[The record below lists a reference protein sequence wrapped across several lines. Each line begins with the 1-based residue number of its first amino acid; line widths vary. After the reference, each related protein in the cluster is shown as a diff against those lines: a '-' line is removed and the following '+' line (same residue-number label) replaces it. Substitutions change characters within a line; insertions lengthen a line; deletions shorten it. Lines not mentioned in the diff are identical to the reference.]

1 MFSNMTKVV
10 ECNIWALRHRYAWKE
25 LLMFFWNKELSSWQN
40 LGIFNTT
47 WMNLDSIDLSIGS
60 TETKYIKLN
69 IKTQNIFCRLN
80 ENLTTFSYTLTGWTR
95 KQKEKKFSLLKCLQK
110 LNVIL
115 KNLGFSI

>member
-69 IKTQNIFCRLN
+69 IKTQNIFCCVD
-80 ENLTTFSYTLTGWTR
+80 ENLTSFLYTLTGGTR
-95 KQKEKKFSLLKCLQK
+95 KQWEKKSFL
-110 LNVIL
+110 
-115 KNLGFSI
+115 F